1 MQFWL
6 ILRKQCRARGHVKTV
21 KGIIV
26 TTMRQILGR
35 TLRCTDKS
43 AKGAMSLVGLLVLTT
58 IALTLTACSA
68 ESRHRII
75 IYDQSWS
82 SAAGVK
88 NLLCIPELRASCERE
103 ARETEMDFSKRLS
116 TAFHASPQCA
126 TVQFLVSSGSD
137 KGSKE
142 LEDKLTRNAGSEYW
156 RLRVD
161 FHPRLPKQPC
171 SLGPGNNDALV
182 GCDDAEHDAAFIC
195 EAAKHNGVTAI
206 W

>member
-1 MQFWL
+1 
-6 ILRKQCRARGHVKTV
+6 
-21 KGIIV
+21 
-26 TTMRQILGR
+26 MRQILGR
-35 TLRCTDKS
+35 TVRRTGRS
-43 AKGAMSLVGLLVLTT
+43 ANGAMSLLVSLALST
-58 IALTLTACSA
+58 IALTITACST

-88 NLLCIPELRASCERE
+88 NLWCVPELHASCERE
-103 ARETEMDFSKRLS
+103 ARETEADFSKRLS
-116 TAFHASPQCA
+116 TAFRASPQCA

-142 LEDKLTRNAGSEYW
+142 LEDKLARNAGPEYW

-161 FHPRLPKQPC
+161 FHPRLRKQPC
-171 SLGPGNNDALV
+171 SLGRGNNDPLV

-195 EAAKHNGVTAI
+195 EAAKNNGVTAI